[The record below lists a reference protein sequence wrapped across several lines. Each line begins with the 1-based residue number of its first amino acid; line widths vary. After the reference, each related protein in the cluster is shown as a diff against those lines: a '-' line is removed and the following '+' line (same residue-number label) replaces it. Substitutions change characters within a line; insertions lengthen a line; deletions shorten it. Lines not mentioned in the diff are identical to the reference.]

1 MTPPSGSCALAV
13 MAKTPRPGHV
23 KTRLVPPLT
32 AEEATALNAA
42 FLYDI
47 TATIASVGRDLPV
60 AGFVAYT
67 PAGGEALF
75 DGKLAPQT
83 ELVLADGLVP
93 LPSCVSDIGRSL
105 VHALRS
111 LLGRGFAA
119 VCLVN
124 SDSPTLP
131 AAILEQ
137 AVAALADG
145 RQVVLGPAEDG
156 GYYLIGVPATLAS
169 RAEALFRDVPWSTP
183 GVTAA
188 TLARAAEVAIQV
200 VSLPVWYDVDD
211 AASLLRLAVELA
223 DRSGRAAGVAPHT
236 AEIVAR
242 LGLVQRL
249 ADPIR

>member
-1 MTPPSGSCALAV
+1 MMPLSGSCAIAV

-47 TATIASVGRDLPV
+47 TATIASVGRNLPV
-60 AGFVAYT
+60 AGFVAYA
-67 PAGGEALF
+67 PADGEALF
-75 DGKLAPQT
+75 DGTLAPRT
-83 ELVLADGLVP
+83 GLVLADGSVA
-93 LPSCVSDIGRSL
+93 LPPDVSGIGRSL
-105 VHALRS
+105 VQATRS
-111 LLGRGFAA
+111 LLGRGFDA

-131 AAILEQ
+131 AAILAQ

-156 GYYLIGVPATLAS
+156 GYYLIGVPAALAA
-169 RAEALFRDVPWSTP
+169 RAEDLFRNIPWSTP
-183 GVTAA
+183 DVTAA
-188 TLARAAEVAIQV
+188 TVARAAEVPLQV
-200 VSLPVWYDVDD
+200 LSLPVWYDVDD
-211 AASLLRLAVELA
+211 AASLRRLAVELA
-223 DRSGRAAGVAPHT
+223 DRAGPAAGVAPRT
-236 AEIVAR
+236 AEIISR
-242 LGLVQRL
+242 LGLGRRL